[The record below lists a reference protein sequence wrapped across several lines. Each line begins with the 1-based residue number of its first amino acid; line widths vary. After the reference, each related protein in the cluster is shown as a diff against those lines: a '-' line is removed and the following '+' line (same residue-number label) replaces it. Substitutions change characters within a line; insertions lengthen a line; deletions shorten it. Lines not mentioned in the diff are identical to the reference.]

1 MTTGHSDTTVPAR
14 GKDALPHSP
23 AEDIHAL
30 IMGSSFAAFGLV
42 LLKAA
47 GLVTGGV
54 AGIALM
60 ISYRTGW
67 SVGALFVAINL
78 PFFILAQR
86 RLGWIFTLKSLA
98 AMGILALFSI
108 LMPQWLRLEGVNVA
122 FAAVFGGSLIGMG
135 VLSLARHQA
144 SVGGMGIVALYLQER
159 KGISAGLTQFVF
171 DVLVVAAAFA
181 IIDPER
187 LAFSVVSALA
197 LSLVMFA
204 YHRPGRYT
212 GH

>member
-1 MTTGHSDTTVPAR
+1 
-14 GKDALPHSP
+14 
-23 AEDIHAL
+23 
-30 IMGSSFAAFGLV
+30 
-42 LLKAA
+42 
-47 GLVTGGV
+47 
-54 AGIALM
+54 
-60 ISYRTGW
+60 
-67 SVGALFVAINL
+67 
-78 PFFILAQR
+78 
-86 RLGWIFTLKSLA
+86 
-98 AMGILALFSI
+98 
-108 LMPQWLRLEGVNVA
+108 
-122 FAAVFGGSLIGMG
+122 
-135 VLSLARHQA
+135 
-144 SVGGMGIVALYLQER
+144 MGIVALYLQER